1 MSYTYQYPRP
11 ALKDLPELAFDHDEI
26 MPDAITLYGRL
37 TSKNEKMRTASIA
50 DLDEI
55 SQLEASCFPEAEAAT
70 KETFRWRLNAYPS
83 HFWVLEQDGKII
95 SFINGPVTEEQDL
108 MDEMYED
115 PAFCKENGKWQMV
128 FGVVTHPF
136 FQHQG
141 CASRL
146 MNQFILHAKEEGKSG
161 IVHTCKKEKISFYE
175 QFGFKNEGLSTSI
188 HGGVPWYQMRLSF

>member
-26 MPDAITLYGRL
+26 MTDAITLYGRL

-83 HFWVLEQDGKII
+83 HFGYWNKMERSFPSSMVL
-95 SFINGPVTEEQDL
+95 L
-108 MDEMYED
+108 
-115 PAFCKENGKWQMV
+115 
-128 FGVVTHPF
+128 
-136 FQHQG
+136 
-141 CASRL
+141 R
-146 MNQFILHAKEEGKSG
+146 
-161 IVHTCKKEKISFYE
+161 
-175 QFGFKNEGLSTSI
+175 KNRT
-188 HGGVPWYQMRLSF
+188 

>member
-1 MSYTYQYPRP
+1 MSYTYQYPRT

-26 MPDAITLYGRL
+26 MTDAITLYGRL

-95 SFINGPVTEEQDL
+95 SFINGPV
-108 MDEMYED
+108 
-115 PAFCKENGKWQMV
+115 
-128 FGVVTHPF
+128 

-161 IVHTCKKEKISFYE
+161 IVLTCKKEKISFYE

>member
-1 MSYTYQYPRP
+1 M
-11 ALKDLPELAFDHDEI
+11 L
-26 MPDAITLYGRL
+26 
-37 TSKNEKMRTASIA
+37 
-50 DLDEI
+50 
-55 SQLEASCFPEAEAAT
+55 
-70 KETFRWRLNAYPS
+70 FRS
-83 HFWVLEQDGKII
+83 EQDGKII

-128 FGVVTHPF
+128 FGVVTHPS

-161 IVHTCKKEKISFYE
+161 IVLTCKKEKISFYE
-175 QFGFKNEGLSTSI
+175 QFGFKNEGLSTST

>member
-26 MPDAITLYGRL
+26 MTDAITLYGRL

-50 DLDEI
+50 DLDE
-55 SQLEASCFPEAEAAT
+55 
-70 KETFRWRLNAYPS
+70 
-83 HFWVLEQDGKII
+83 
-95 SFINGPVTEEQDL
+95 
-108 MDEMYED
+108 MYED

-128 FGVVTHPF
+128 FGVVTHPS

-161 IVHTCKKEKISFYE
+161 IVLTCKKEKISFYE
-175 QFGFKNEGLSTSI
+175 QFGFKNEGLSTST